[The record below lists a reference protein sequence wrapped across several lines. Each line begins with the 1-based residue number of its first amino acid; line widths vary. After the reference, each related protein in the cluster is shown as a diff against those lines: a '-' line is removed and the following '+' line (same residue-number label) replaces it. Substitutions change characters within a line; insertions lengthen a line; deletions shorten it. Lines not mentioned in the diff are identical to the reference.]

1 MIMEHSS
8 PRPNPRTLF
17 PPQRPSSRPKP
28 RALARRNGEIPVFLS
43 LRHKLISTLAI
54 LFFGALFT
62 TNALAQTKPAQSPL
76 PKNYKTILNNH
87 DLLVM
92 RVHYGPHEFVPM
104 HDHSAYPT
112 VYVYLND
119 SGEVRID
126 HEPPNAFSVT
136 RPSTHTGAF
145 RIAPGMTERHSITN
159 LSELS
164 SDFLRVELKTIPP
177 TDLKQVTRGDVP
189 SPLMPGT
196 HIAFQDAAL
205 EIDRIVCPPTV
216 ACEATPLPARSLL
229 IPVTDLKFQTSSGTQ
244 NLKPG
249 EAAWLPA
256 NAKKPLQLSPGAQ
269 ALRISLLYPN

>member
-1 MIMEHSS
+1 M
-8 PRPNPRTLF
+8 
-17 PPQRPSSRPKP
+17 
-28 RALARRNGEIPVFLS
+28 RALA
-43 LRHKLISTLAI
+43 LA
-54 LFFGALFT
+54 LLT
-62 TNALAQTKPAQSPL
+62 TTAVAQSTL

-92 RVHYGPHEFVPM
+92 RVHYGPKEFVPM

-126 HEPPNAFSVT
+126 HEPPNSFSVT
-136 RPSTHTGAF
+136 RPPTHTGAF

-159 LSELS
+159 LSDTP

-177 TDLKQVTRGDVP
+177 TDLKQVTRGEVP

-249 EAAWLPA
+249 EVAWLPT

-269 ALRISLLYPN
+269 ALRTSLLYPN

>member
-1 MIMEHSS
+1 M
-8 PRPNPRTLF
+8 RVL
-17 PPQRPSSRPKP
+17 
-28 RALARRNGEIPVFLS
+28 ALAL
-43 LRHKLISTLAI
+43 LTTA
-54 LFFGALFT
+54 AL
-62 TNALAQTKPAQSPL
+62 AQSPL

-92 RVHYGPHEFVPM
+92 RVHYGPREFVPM

-136 RPSTHTGAF
+136 RPPTHTGAF

-159 LSELS
+159 LSDTP

-177 TDLKQVTRGDVP
+177 TDLTQVTRGEVE

-196 HIAFQDAAL
+196 HIEFQDTAL
-205 EIDRIVCPPTV
+205 EIDRIVCPPTIG
-216 ACEATPLPARSLL
+216 CEAAPLPARSLL
-229 IPVTDLKFQTSSGTQ
+229 VPITDLKFQPSSGTQ
-244 NLKPG
+244 SLKPG
-249 EAAWLPA
+249 EVAWLPA